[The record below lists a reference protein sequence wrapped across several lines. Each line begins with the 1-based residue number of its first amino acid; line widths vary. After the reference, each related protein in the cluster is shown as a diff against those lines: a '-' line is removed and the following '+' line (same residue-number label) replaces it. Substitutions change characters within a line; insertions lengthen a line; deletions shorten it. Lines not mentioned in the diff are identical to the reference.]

1 MGKLQDKLSSQKG
14 LIADI
19 YSRYLVTICA
29 FGLICLLGIVENNI
43 DRAAGDSLEHA
54 FLILAVLG
62 VGSLLVES
70 LVQSLQEQKRVKV
83 RVVGCVA
90 AGVLAIIWDIIA
102 RLIEDKPYDLAQS
115 VIERVFIAY
124 MYTLGFLA
132 VYCIIKN
139 TGLSLQAYGR
149 TAIFNL
155 IKMFFTFGAIN
166 LGCLLILF
174 MFDALLFSLDI
185 WDWIE
190 NIELLITAV
199 VYIPYAL
206 ICLTDKKA
214 DESRF
219 KKGFLRA
226 ALMPMVVA
234 ATVIIYA
241 YIIKIILGGKT
252 SNEIFGTC
260 ALLFA
265 IGAPIWEMAN
275 YEGGSDEQEVQKASL
290 WNRIII
296 NMPYIYAPFILLEIY
311 AIGSRIIQY
320 GLTPD
325 RYFAIVF
332 IIFQLIYVG
341 WKWIHRY
348 IIKSE
353 GNGKEMLIPVGLGL
367 VLIALLCPFFNFSY
381 SCYASQKG
389 RLNRYYADINKLVE
403 AVDENALEYG
413 NLSLSDEERRKVHTF
428 VGAYDYLISDVRG
441 EKYINKQYGKKALK
455 EKVATLKLAYNYNI
469 YDYRNDNDDKPHA
482 AWDHFGYDSGMH
494 GVDISGGYTK
504 IYMASFDENYSDEY
518 DLEHY
523 GALEINYDNGKKYV
537 TVDARD
543 VIKQLLADDSEYG
556 YGDEIEPYI
565 IDITEDKRLIITYI
579 GIYKQQGAPIYKSM
593 RITGYIL
600 ER

>member
-1 MGKLQDKLSSQKG
+1 MGKLQDKLSGQKG

-29 FGLICLLGIVENNI
+29 FGLICLLGIVENNM
-43 DRAAGDSLEHA
+43 DKAVSDFLEHI

-62 VGSLLVES
+62 LGSLLVES
-70 LVQSLQEQKRVKV
+70 LVQSMQEQKRARV
-83 RVVGCVA
+83 RIAGCVA
-90 AGVLAIIWDIIA
+90 SGVLAIIWDIIA

-124 MYTLGFLA
+124 MCTLGFLA
-132 VYCIIKN
+132 VYYIITN

-149 TAIFNL
+149 TAVFNL
-155 IKMFFTFGAIN
+155 IKMFFAFGAIN

-185 WDWIE
+185 WDWIG

-206 ICLTDKKA
+206 ICVTDKTEDK
-214 DESRF
+214 SRF
-219 KKGFLRA
+219 KRGFLRV
-226 ALMPMVVA
+226 ALMPMILA

-241 YIIKIILGGKT
+241 YIVKILLGGKT

-260 ALLFA
+260 AWLFVF
-265 IGAPIWEMAN
+265 GAPIWEMAN
-275 YEGGSDEQEVQKASL
+275 YGVFKDAEESKTNSV
-290 WNRIII
+290 WNKIIV

-348 IIKSE
+348 IIKSD
-353 GNGKEMLIPVGLGL
+353 GNGKEKLIPVSLGL
-367 VLIALLCPFFNFSY
+367 ILIALLCPFFNFSY
-381 SCYASQKG
+381 SCYASQKS

-403 AVDENALEYG
+403 AVDENALENGYI
-413 NLSLSDEERRKVHTF
+413 LLSDEDRRKVHTF

-441 EKYINKQYGKKALK
+441 EKYINKQYGKNVLK
-455 EKVATLKLAYNYNI
+455 EKVATLKVAYNYNI
-469 YDYRNDNDDKPHA
+469 YDYRSDKDDKPHVV
-482 AWDHFGYDSGMH
+482 WDYFGYDSRMYE
-494 GVDISGGYTK
+494 VDISGGYTK
-504 IYMASFDENYSDEY
+504 LYTASYDENYSEEY
-518 DLEHY
+518 DFEHY
-523 GALEINYDNGKKYV
+523 GELEISYDKGKKYV
-537 TVDARD
+537 TVDARA
-543 VIKQLLADDSEYG
+543 VIKQLLADDNEYV
-556 YGDEIEPYI
+556 YGDEVEPYI

-579 GIYKQQGAPIYKSM
+579 GIDKQQGAPIYRSL